1 MEDRMKNI
9 FNQLWKL
16 ALITLAGTL
25 GSVTFGLMLHGSS
38 VFNYTGVNFAFVA
51 FGISGAFIFSFYH
64 VYGFSIST
72 SAAVVTS
79 ALQFIVA
86 SNWMPLLN
94 AGFWSFGVNLP
105 VIWLAFL
112 FERKL
117 AAFHWGKFMVVGIVY
132 GTVFVLLT
140 LIVGVIQVST
150 QIPSSV
156 FRDNF
161 VDGLLIGLGMG
172 LGVQAGEANIHSL
185 QTGHQSM
192 KG

>member
-1 MEDRMKNI
+1 MKKI
-9 FNQLWKL
+9 FSHLWKF
-16 ALITLAGTL
+16 ALITFTGTL
-25 GSVTFGLMLHGSS
+25 GSVTFGLMLHGSE
-38 VFNYTGVNFAFVA
+38 VFNYTGVYFGFVA

-72 SAAVVTS
+72 AAALATS

-86 SNWMPLLN
+86 SSWMPMLN

-117 AAFHWGKFMVVGIVY
+117 AAFHWAKFMVVGIVY
-132 GTVFVLLT
+132 GAVFVLLT

-150 QIPSSV
+150 QIPSAV

-172 LGVQAGEANIHSL
+172 LGVQAGEANIYSIQAGDNL
-185 QTGHQSM
+185 KQS
-192 KG
+192 